1 MGKSKSQK
9 IPMKYEKLYKNLHLR
24 EVQLEVLK
32 DNKFKA
38 GIYMIL
44 NKIDNKKYVGSAV
57 TNRIHVRFRNHFFN
71 GTGSK
76 LTAKAVA
83 QYGVENFEFYILEY
97 FPGFVKKE
105 NLSSAHLVLLQLE
118 TNYIQK
124 LKPEYNI
131 LGCSLGY
138 NHSDVTLKDLERDQ
152 ERYLKRDKERDQERK
167 QLLSKLASLRKSNLE
182 LKTKLSLLAS
192 KPVTIYNKDN
202 SVHSKYRGIG
212 VMAKTFKCCNKT
224 INRAIK
230 NQTVFRNIGIIKFDQ
245 K

>member
-1 MGKSKSQK
+1 
-9 IPMKYEKLYKNLHLR
+9 MKYEKLYKNLHQR
-24 EVQLEVLK
+24 EVQLEILK

-83 QYGVENFEFYILEY
+83 LYGVENFEFYILEY

-105 NLSSAHLVLLQLE
+105 NLSSAHLALLQLE
-118 TNYIQK
+118 TKYIQE

-131 LGCSLGY
+131 LQNGGSSLGY
-138 NHSDVTLKDLERDQ
+138 KHS
-152 ERYLKRDKERDQERK
+152 KETKTNISTQVLTQERK
-167 QLLSKLASLRKSNLE
+167 QLLTKLASLKKYNLE
-182 LKTKLSLLAS
+182 LKTKLNQLTS
-192 KPVTIYNKDN
+192 KPVTLYNLDN
-202 SVHSKYRGIG
+202 SVHSKYPGIG
-212 VMAKTFKCCNKT
+212 AMAKEFKCCNKT

-230 NQTVFRNIGIIKFDQ
+230 NQTVFRNIGIIKLDL

>member
-9 IPMKYEKLYKNLHLR
+9 IPMKYEKIYKNLHLR

-105 NLSSAHLVLLQLE
+105 NLSSAHLALLQLE

-131 LGCSLGY
+131 LQNGGSSLGY
-138 NHSDVTLKDLERDQ
+138 KHSEETKT
-152 ERYLKRDKERDQERK
+152 KMKEKFTQERK

-182 LKTKLSLLAS
+182 LKTKLCLLAS

-212 VMAKTFKCCNKT
+212 VMAKAFKCCNKT